1 MPEAE
6 FELIL
11 VLIGPAQKHSIL
23 SSGKIAKLNHVSV
36 YVKEVEK
43 EKLNG
48 AQANL
53 GVAATPFAAFLSLVI

>member
-1 MPEAE
+1 MLEAK

-23 SSGKIAKLNHVSV
+23 SSEEIAKLNHVSV
-36 YVKEVEK
+36 YMKEVEK

-53 GVAATPFAAFLSLVI
+53 SFPATPFAALLSLVI

>member
-23 SSGKIAKLNHVSV
+23 SSEKITKLNHVSV

-53 GVAATPFAAFLSLVI
+53 GVVATPFAAFLSLVI